1 MAERG
6 TDPALEIQE
15 GRLRATGPCGSGSS
29 FGLPVPGVTQDPR
42 QESETSPNPFIKE
55 PQSESFDPVN
65 RTGDLLPMPT

>member
-29 FGLPVPGVTQDPR
+29 FGLLVPGVTSDLR
-42 QESETSPNPFIKE
+42 QETEPSPNPSIKE
-55 PQSESFDPVN
+55 VQS
-65 RTGDLLPMPT
+65 